1 MSAQRAIGDLEGLT
15 ERVLEEARAR
25 AEATIERARA
35 EAEQITEE
43 AEARAKEREEE
54 LIRAGQS
61 TVERARR
68 RIISQAELRLRG
80 DLLEK
85 KAAILTDIIEE
96 VRSRLVDLRS
106 ADPTTYGRLLLSL
119 VRGALSGEAE
129 PGRVSVYL
137 NREDLE
143 GFGAG
148 LKATLKERGLDEDE
162 VELREGRI
170 DGGAIIELPERR
182 LQFDNSLEQ
191 ILREFRPT
199 IEQLVQER
207 VFQPLEKGKR
217 ERSEGGEVDGS

>member
-1 MSAQRAIGDLEGLT
+1 MSMQRAIGDLEGLT

-25 AEATIERARA
+25 AQAMIERARA

-43 AEARAKEREEE
+43 AEAKAKEREEE

-96 VRSRLVDLRS
+96 VRSQLLDLRS
-106 ADPTTYGRLLLSL
+106 ADPTTYERLLLSL

-129 PGRVSVYL
+129 PGRVLIYL
-137 NREDLE
+137 NREDLQ

-148 LKATLKERGLDEDE
+148 LKAALKETGLDE

-170 DGGAIIELPERR
+170 GGGAIVELPERR
-182 LQFDNSLEQ
+182 LQFDNSLAQ
-191 ILREFRPT
+191 ILQEFRPT

-207 VFQPLEKGKR
+207 VFQPLEKEK
-217 ERSEGGEVDGS
+217 ERGEVDGS